1 MNLHYVAANKTTPF
15 SKRVSLL
22 PKDKTNNNT
31 GKLKDKEAE
40 KQKSKEYEISKDNHR
55 EYEDDEMVINQLDEP
70 VMLKLQ
76 DDDDEGSLRMGRRAN
91 DSSFRDSNS
100 NT

>member
-40 KQKSKEYEISKDNHR
+40 K
-55 EYEDDEMVINQLDEP
+55 
-70 VMLKLQ
+70 
-76 DDDDEGSLRMGRRAN
+76 
-91 DSSFRDSNS
+91 
-100 NT
+100 